1 MTQKDLIAAV
11 AADSGMTKKD
21 AKFVVSSVLD
31 NITGALTAGDRVVL
45 PGFGTFVVKER
56 AARDGFN
63 PATNQPIRIQAKK
76 VVKFNVGAALA
87 AGVAD

>member
-45 PGFGTFVVKER
+45 PGFGTFVVR
-56 AARDGFN
+56 SVRLGTASTPPRTSPSASR
-63 PATNQPIRIQAKK
+63 PRRW
-76 VVKFNVGAALA
+76 
-87 AGVAD
+87 